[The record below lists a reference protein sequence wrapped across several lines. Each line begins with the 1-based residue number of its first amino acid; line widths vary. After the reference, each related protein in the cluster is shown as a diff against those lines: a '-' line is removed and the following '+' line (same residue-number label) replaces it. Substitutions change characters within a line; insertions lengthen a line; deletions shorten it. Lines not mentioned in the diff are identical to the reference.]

1 MGHLT
6 KNDFKMD
13 FVDKK
18 IMDYVIKNSEDE
30 PELLKELTKETYQKI
45 LQPRML
51 SGHPQGRIL
60 SLLSKI
66 IKPKRVLEIGT
77 YTGYGTICLAEG
89 LADDGKIITIDK
101 NEEIIDFQNKYFEK
115 SSYRDKIIQLHGEAL
130 DLIETLDEKFDIVFL
145 DADKENYIDYYRAVS
160 NKIVNGGLLISDNVL
175 WSGKVLEPSKT
186 YDIETDILNR
196 FNQLLKNDTRF
207 ETIIIPIRDGVSISR
222 LI

>member
-1 MGHLT
+1 
-6 KNDFKMD
+6 MD

-18 IMDYVIKNSEDE
+18 IMEYVINNSEDE
-30 PELLKELTKETYQKI
+30 PELLKELAKETYQKI

-66 IKPKRVLEIGT
+66 IRPKRILEIGT

-89 LADDGKIITIDK
+89 LTDDGKIITIDK
-101 NEEIIDFQNKYFEK
+101 NEEIIDFQNKFFEK
-115 SSYRDKIIQLHGEAL
+115 SGYREKIIQLNGEAL
-130 DLIETLDEKFDIVFL
+130 DIIETLSDKFDIVFL
-145 DADKENYIDYYRAVS
+145 DADKENYIEYYKSIS
-160 NKIVNGGLLISDNVL
+160 NKLVKGGILISDNVL
-175 WSGKVLEPSKT
+175 WSGKVLEATSN
-186 YDIETDILNR
+186 DLETDILKR
-196 FNQLLKNDTRF
+196 FNRLLKNDKKF

>member
-1 MGHLT
+1 
-6 KNDFKMD
+6 MD
-13 FVDKK
+13 FIDKK
-18 IMDYVIKNSEDE
+18 IMEYVINNSEDE
-30 PELLKELTKETYQKI
+30 PELLKELAKETYQKI

-66 IKPKRVLEIGT
+66 IRPKRILEIGT

-89 LADDGKIITIDK
+89 LTDDGKIITIDK

-115 SSYRDKIIQLHGEAL
+115 SGYREKIIQLNGEAL
-130 DLIETLDEKFDIVFL
+130 DIIETLSDKFDIVFL
-145 DADKENYIDYYRAVS
+145 DADKENYIEYYKSIS
-160 NKIVNGGLLISDNVL
+160 NKLVKGGILISDNVL
-175 WSGKVLEPSKT
+175 WSGKVLEETSN
-186 YDIETDILNR
+186 DLETDILKR
-196 FNQLLKNDTRF
+196 FNRLLKNDKKF

>member
-1 MGHLT
+1 
-6 KNDFKMD
+6 MD

-18 IMDYVIKNSEDE
+18 IMEYVINNSEDE
-30 PELLKELTKETYQKI
+30 PELLKELAKETYQKI

-66 IKPKRVLEIGT
+66 IRPKRILEIGT

-89 LADDGKIITIDK
+89 LTDDGKIITIDK

-115 SSYRDKIIQLHGEAL
+115 SGYREKIIQLNGEAL
-130 DLIETLDEKFDIVFL
+130 DIIETLSDKFDIVFL
-145 DADKENYIDYYRAVS
+145 DADKENYIEYYKSIS
-160 NKIVNGGLLISDNVL
+160 NKLVKGGILISDNVL
-175 WSGKVLEPSKT
+175 WSGKVLEETSN
-186 YDIETDILNR
+186 DLETDILKR
-196 FNQLLKNDTRF
+196 FNRLLKNDKKF

>member
-1 MGHLT
+1 
-6 KNDFKMD
+6 MD
-13 FVDKK
+13 FIDKK
-18 IMDYVIKNSEDE
+18 IMEYVINNSEDE
-30 PELLKELTKETYQKI
+30 PELLKELAKETYQKI

-66 IKPKRVLEIGT
+66 IRPKRILEVGT

-89 LADDGKIITIDK
+89 LTDDGKIITIDK

-115 SSYRDKIIQLHGEAL
+115 SGYREKIIQLNGEAL
-130 DLIETLDEKFDIVFL
+130 DIIETLSDKFDIVFL
-145 DADKENYIDYYRAVS
+145 DADKENYIEYYKSIS
-160 NKIVNGGLLISDNVL
+160 NKLVKGGILISDNVL
-175 WSGKVLEPSKT
+175 WSGKVLEATSN
-186 YDIETDILNR
+186 DLETDILKR
-196 FNQLLKNDTRF
+196 FNRLLKNDKKF

>member
-1 MGHLT
+1 
-6 KNDFKMD
+6 MD

-18 IMDYVIKNSEDE
+18 IMEYVINNSEDE
-30 PELLKELTKETYQKI
+30 PELLKELAKETYQKI

-66 IKPKRVLEIGT
+66 IRPKRILEIGT

-89 LADDGKIITIDK
+89 LTDDGKIITIDK

-115 SSYRDKIIQLHGEAL
+115 SGYREKIIQLNGEAL
-130 DLIETLDEKFDIVFL
+130 DIIETLSDKFDIVFL
-145 DADKENYIDYYRAVS
+145 DADKENYIEYYKSIS
-160 NKIVNGGLLISDNVL
+160 NKLVKGGILISDNVL
-175 WSGKVLEPSKT
+175 WSGKVLEETPN
-186 YDIETDILNR
+186 DLETDILKR
-196 FNQLLKNDTRF
+196 FNRLLKNDKKF

>member
-1 MGHLT
+1 
-6 KNDFKMD
+6 MD
-13 FVDKK
+13 FIDKK
-18 IMDYVIKNSEDE
+18 IMEYAINNSENE

-66 IKPKRVLEIGT
+66 IKPKRILEIGT

-89 LADDGKIITIDK
+89 LSDDGKIITIDK

-115 SSYRDKIIQLHGEAL
+115 SGYRDKIIQLNGEAL
-130 DLIETLDEKFDIVFL
+130 DLIETLDDKYDIIFL
-145 DADKENYIDYYRAVS
+145 DADKENYINYYKAVS
-160 NKIVNGGLLISDNVL
+160 DKIVKGGILITDNVL
-175 WSGKVLEPSKT
+175 WSGKVLEPSKSS
-186 YDIETDILNR
+186 DIETEILNK
-196 FNQLLKNDTRF
+196 FNQLLKKDKKF
-207 ETIIIPIRDGVSISR
+207 ETVIIPIRDGVSISR

>member
-1 MGHLT
+1 
-6 KNDFKMD
+6 MD

-18 IMDYVIKNSEDE
+18 IMEYVINNSEDE
-30 PELLKELTKETYQKI
+30 PELLKELAKETYQKI

-66 IKPKRVLEIGT
+66 IRPKRILEIGT

-89 LADDGKIITIDK
+89 LTDDGKIITIDK

-115 SSYRDKIIQLHGEAL
+115 SGYREKIIQLNGEAL
-130 DLIETLDEKFDIVFL
+130 DIIETLSDKFDIVFL
-145 DADKENYIDYYRAVS
+145 DADKENYIEYYKSIS
-160 NKIVNGGLLISDNVL
+160 NKLVKGGILISDNVL
-175 WSGKVLEPSKT
+175 WSGKVLEATSN
-186 YDIETDILNR
+186 DLETDILKR
-196 FNQLLKNDTRF
+196 FNRLLKNDKKF

>member
-1 MGHLT
+1 
-6 KNDFKMD
+6 MD
-13 FVDKK
+13 FIDKK
-18 IMDYVIKNSEDE
+18 IMEYVINNSEDE
-30 PELLKELTKETYQKI
+30 PKLLKELAKETYQKI

-66 IKPKRVLEIGT
+66 IRPKRILEIGT

-89 LADDGKIITIDK
+89 LTDDGKIITIDK

-115 SSYRDKIIQLHGEAL
+115 SGYREKIIQLNGEAL
-130 DLIETLDEKFDIVFL
+130 DIIETLSDKFDIVFL
-145 DADKENYIDYYRAVS
+145 DADKENYIEYYKSIS
-160 NKIVNGGLLISDNVL
+160 NKLVKGGILISDNVL
-175 WSGKVLEPSKT
+175 WSGKVLEETSN
-186 YDIETDILNR
+186 DLETDILKR
-196 FNQLLKNDTRF
+196 FNRLLKNDKKF

>member
-1 MGHLT
+1 
-6 KNDFKMD
+6 MD
-13 FVDKK
+13 FIDRK
-18 IMDYVIKNSEDE
+18 IMEYVINNSEDE
-30 PELLKELTKETYQKI
+30 PELLKELAKETYQKI

-66 IKPKRVLEIGT
+66 IRPKRILEIGT

-89 LADDGKIITIDK
+89 LTDDGKIITIDK

-115 SSYRDKIIQLHGEAL
+115 SGYREKIIQLNGEAL
-130 DLIETLDEKFDIVFL
+130 DIIETLSDKFDIVFL
-145 DADKENYIDYYRAVS
+145 DADKENYIEYYKSVS
-160 NKIVNGGLLISDNVL
+160 NKIVKGGILISDNVL
-175 WSGKVLEPSKT
+175 WSGKVLEETSN
-186 YDIETDILNR
+186 DLETDILKR
-196 FNQLLKNDTRF
+196 FNRLLKNDKKF

>member
-1 MGHLT
+1 
-6 KNDFKMD
+6 MD

-18 IMDYVIKNSEDE
+18 IMEYVINNSEDE
-30 PELLKELTKETYQKI
+30 PELLKELAKETYQKI

-66 IKPKRVLEIGT
+66 IRPKRILEIGT

-89 LADDGKIITIDK
+89 LTDDGKIITIDK

-115 SSYRDKIIQLHGEAL
+115 SGYREKIIQLNGEAL
-130 DLIETLDEKFDIVFL
+130 DIIETLSDKFDIVFL
-145 DADKENYIDYYRAVS
+145 DADKENYIEYYKSISKKLV
-160 NKIVNGGLLISDNVL
+160 KGGILISDNVL
-175 WSGKVLEPSKT
+175 WSGKVLEEKSN
-186 YDIETDILNR
+186 DLETNILKR
-196 FNQLLKNDTRF
+196 FNRLLKNDKKF

>member
-1 MGHLT
+1 
-6 KNDFKMD
+6 MD

-18 IMDYVIKNSEDE
+18 IMDYVINNSEDE

-51 SGHPQGRIL
+51 SGHPQGRVL
-60 SLLSKI
+60 SLLSKM

-115 SSYRDKIIQLHGEAL
+115 SGYREKIIQLNGEAL
-130 DLIETLDEKFDIVFL
+130 DIIETLDDKFDIVFL
-145 DADKENYIDYYRAVS
+145 DADKENYIEYYKSVS
-160 NKIVNGGLLISDNVL
+160 NKIVKGGILISDNVL
-175 WSGKVLEPSKT
+175 WSGKVMEETSNDLET
-186 YDIETDILNR
+186 NILKR
-196 FNQLLKNDTRF
+196 FNRLLKNDKKF

>member
-1 MGHLT
+1 
-6 KNDFKMD
+6 MD
-13 FVDKK
+13 FIDRK
-18 IMDYVIKNSEDE
+18 IMEYAINNSENE

-66 IKPKRVLEIGT
+66 IKPKRILEIGT

-89 LADDGKIITIDK
+89 LSDDGKIITIDK

-115 SSYRDKIIQLHGEAL
+115 SGYRDKIIQLNGEAL
-130 DLIETLDEKFDIVFL
+130 DLIETLDDKYDIVFL
-145 DADKENYIDYYRAVS
+145 DADKENYINYYKAVS
-160 NKIVNGGLLISDNVL
+160 DKIVKGGILITDNVL
-175 WSGKVLEPSKT
+175 WSGKVLEPSKSS
-186 YDIETDILNR
+186 DIETEILNK
-196 FNQLLKNDTRF
+196 FNQLLKKDKKF
-207 ETIIIPIRDGVSISR
+207 ETVIIPIRDGVSISR

>member
-1 MGHLT
+1 
-6 KNDFKMD
+6 MD

-18 IMDYVIKNSEDE
+18 IMEYVINNSEDE

-51 SGHPQGRIL
+51 SGHPQGRVL
-60 SLLSKI
+60 SLLSKM

-89 LADDGKIITIDK
+89 LTDDGKIITIDK

-115 SSYRDKIIQLHGEAL
+115 SGYREKIIQLNGEAL
-130 DLIETLDEKFDIVFL
+130 DIIETLSDKFDIVFL
-145 DADKENYIDYYRAVS
+145 DADKENYIEYYKSISKKLV
-160 NKIVNGGLLISDNVL
+160 KGGILISDNVL
-175 WSGKVLEPSKT
+175 WSGKVLE
-186 YDIETDILNR
+186 ETSNDLETNILKR
-196 FNQLLKNDTRF
+196 FNRLLKNDKKF

>member
-1 MGHLT
+1 
-6 KNDFKMD
+6 MD

-18 IMDYVIKNSEDE
+18 IMEYVINNSEDE
-30 PELLKELTKETYQKI
+30 PELLKELAKETYQKI

-66 IKPKRVLEIGT
+66 IRPKRILEIGT

-89 LADDGKIITIDK
+89 LTDDGKIITIDK

-115 SSYRDKIIQLHGEAL
+115 SGYREKIIQLNGEAL
-130 DLIETLDEKFDIVFL
+130 DIIETLSDKFDIVFL
-145 DADKENYIDYYRAVS
+145 DADKENYIEYYKSISKKLV
-160 NKIVNGGLLISDNVL
+160 KGGILISDNVL
-175 WSGKVLEPSKT
+175 WSGKVLEETSN
-186 YDIETDILNR
+186 DLETDILKR
-196 FNQLLKNDTRF
+196 FNRLLKNDKKF